1 MESIRSLVPAGQRAT
16 WYAVAGAIVT
26 ALVSWGVLDQAAAPA
41 VTGVGL
47 AAVTLVFALLHSTS
61 PWRQA
66 LYALLA
72 AATVLLVYLGY
83 GTDAQWESILAVV
96 APVLGIGTAAATTNS
111 REYEVRVVPDMD
123 AVRGELGL

>member
-1 MESIRSLVPAGQRAT
+1 MESIRSLVPAGARAT